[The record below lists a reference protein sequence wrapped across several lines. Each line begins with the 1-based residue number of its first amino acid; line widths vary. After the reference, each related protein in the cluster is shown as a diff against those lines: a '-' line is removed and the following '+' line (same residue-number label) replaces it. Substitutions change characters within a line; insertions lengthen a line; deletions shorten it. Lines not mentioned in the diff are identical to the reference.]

1 MNKKHSHYALII
13 WLSLV
18 SAIMVFLIILIVFN
32 LLSVGEIKMSDG
44 WGGFAGGLAGA
55 AATITAFLVTNR
67 ENRRQFNE
75 LARLNYLP
83 IIDFEPC
90 EPEHI
95 EEYKKLGFIEH
106 NPIDINRDEEK
117 KHQNVKTLYL
127 LIDNKGNGPA
137 RNLSCH
143 YQYFFKEDQ
152 LAAQSEPI
160 ILKNMQAN
168 AGMILPLN
176 LYNFNGESSLNF
188 ILNFE
193 DIRRQP
199 LDSGLVRI
207 EYDEMDK
214 AWKMYP
220 EKYAAKV

>member
-1 MNKKHSHYALII
+1 MDRKNGHYAIVV

-18 SAIMVFLIILIVFN
+18 TAVLAFFIVLIALNIF
-32 LLSVGEIKMSDG
+32 SVGKISLSEG
-44 WGGFAGGLAGA
+44 WGSFAGGLAAA

-67 ENRRQFNE
+67 ENRRQFDE

-90 EPEHI
+90 EPEML
-95 EEYKKLGFIEH
+95 EDYKERGFIEH
-106 NPIDINRDEEK
+106 APIDINRDEEK

-143 YQYFFKEDQ
+143 YQYFFKENQ
-152 LAAQSEPI
+152 LAVQSEPI

-188 ILNFE
+188 VLNFE
-193 DIRRQP
+193 DIRRRP

-207 EYDEMDK
+207 ELDAEDGQ
-214 AWKMYP
+214 WKMYP
-220 EKYAAKV
+220 EKYAAKG

>member
-1 MNKKHSHYALII
+1 MNNKHSHYALVI

-18 SAIMVFLIILIVFN
+18 SAILVFLIILIVFN
-32 LLSVGEIKMSDG
+32 LLSVGEINMSDG

-67 ENRRQFNE
+67 ENRRQFDE
-75 LARLNYLP
+75 LARINYLP
-83 IIDFEPC
+83 LIDFEPC
-90 EPEHI
+90 PPERI
-95 EEYKKLGFIEH
+95 EEYKKRDFAEHDPIE
-106 NPIDINRDEEK
+106 INRDEEK

-127 LIDNKGNGPA
+127 VIDNKGNGPA

-143 YQYFFKEDQ
+143 YQYFVKEDRIS
-152 LAAQSEPI
+152 AQSEPI

-168 AGMILPLN
+168 SGMILPLN

-188 ILNFE
+188 VVNFE
-193 DIRRQP
+193 DIRRRP

-207 EYDEMDK
+207 EYDSNEDE
-214 AWKMYP
+214 WKMYP
-220 EKYAAKV
+220 EKYALK